1 MQNLPF
7 YIPVLFI
14 ITTLLSFF
22 FIAKAFHFS
31 KTVIAIILA
40 WLMVQVLIASTGF
53 YTHTS
58 ILPPRF
64 LLAVVPPFA
73 IILLLFATAKG
84 RRLLDAMPAGTLTL
98 LHVVRVPVEIVLL
111 LLFMHKTI
119 PGIMTFEGRNFDIV
133 SGITAPVVYYFGF
146 VTRKMKPVFVIGWN
160 ILCLLLLVNIVV
172 TAVLSV
178 QFPFQ
183 RFGFEQPNV
192 AVLHAPYIWLPSFI
206 VPAVLLS
213 HAAVIR
219 KMIKEMSAHN
229 TGKRNSGLITT

>member
-31 KTVIAIILA
+31 KTVIAVTLS
-40 WLMVQVLIASTGF
+40 WLTVQALIASTGF
-53 YTHTS
+53 YTDTAS
-58 ILPPRF
+58 LPPRF
-64 LLAVVPPFA
+64 LLAVVPPFVA
-73 IILLLFATAKG
+73 IILLFSAAKG
-84 RRLLDAMPAGTLTL
+84 RQLLDAMPAGTLTL

-111 LLFMHKTI
+111 LLFMQKTI

-146 VTRKMKPVFVIGWN
+146 VTKKIKPVLIIGWN

-178 QFPFQ
+178 PFPFQ
-183 RFGFEQPNV
+183 QFGFEQPNV
-192 AVLHAPYIWLPSFI
+192 AVLHVPFIWLPSFI

-219 KMIKEMSAHN
+219 KMIKEMAVHN
-229 TGKRNSGLITT
+229 TGKQNSGLTTT